1 MKRQTNKRRI
11 CSVSLILLFGFL
23 INACSLPPFEWEVL
37 IATLTADES
46 TIITCPTCEPCAIC
60 ETPVVTN
67 TEEVVKPLETATL
80 TPEPTIQPEPT
91 ETNTPT
97 EINIPTITITPEP
110 ITYSYTIQPGSPV
123 YMENVF
129 HPDLGENWM
138 GIGGQVF
145 NEMNLPQ
152 PYLIVRVQGTLNGQ
166 EVNFT
171 TMTGVA
177 RFLGPEGYEIELST
191 IGVDSTG
198 ELSISLFDLLGNQIS
213 ESFFFDTFSA
223 PDKAQI
229 VFNFKA
235 NIP

>member
-23 INACSLPPFEWEVL
+23 INACSLPPFEWDVL
-37 IATLTADES
+37 IATLTTGERPS
-46 TIITCPTCEPCAIC
+46 MVCPTCEPCVVC
-60 ETPVVTN
+60 ETPVATN
-67 TEEVVKPLETATL
+67 TEEVVKPLETATP
-80 TPEPTIQPEPT
+80 TVEPTIQSIPT

-97 EINIPTITITPEP
+97 VTITPEP
-110 ITYSYTIQPGSPV
+110 ITYLYTIQPGSPV
-123 YMENVF
+123 YVDNIF
-129 HPDLGENWM
+129 HPERGENWM

-152 PYLIVRVQGTLNGQ
+152 PFLVVRVQGTLDGQ

-177 RFLGPEGYEIELST
+177 RFLGPEGYEIKLSDT
-191 IGVDSTG
+191 GVDSTG
-198 ELSISLFDLLGNQIS
+198 ELSISLFDLSGNQIS
-213 ESFFFDTFSA
+213 DTFFFDTFSS
-223 PDKAQI
+223 PEKAQI
-229 VFNFKA
+229 VFNFRM